1 MYLNNCVIAGNIGQ
15 DPVLSNLPNGKAVL
29 RFSIAYTEKWTNSE
43 GVKQE
48 KTQWFSCS
56 LFEKRAEGLAPHLFK
71 GQNVLVMGSVELNEY
86 QSQDGTKKAGLNLKV
101 DQIKMISFKKDG
113 ENKPQEQGQST
124 SPDQLK
130 NEFKGSTYTADDIP
144 F

>member
-1 MYLNNCVIAGNIGQ
+1 MYLNSCVIAGNIGQ
-15 DPVLSNLPNGKAVL
+15 DPVLSNLPSGKAVL
-29 RFSIAYTEKWTNSE
+29 RFSIAYTEKWNDQA
-43 GVKQE
+43 GQKHE

-56 LFEKRAEGLAPHLFK
+56 LFDKRAEGLAPHLFK

-101 DQIKMISFKKDG
+101 DQIKMITFKDKG
-113 ENKPQEQGQST
+113 NTNPQSGSAI
-124 SPDQLK
+124 DQAK
-130 NEFKGSTYTADDIP
+130 ETFQGSTCTADDIP